1 MGNGYK
7 YDAFISYRHAELD
20 KFVAENLHRKLE
32 SYKISK
38 KVLSNGR
45 TSRSKIERV
54 FRDKDELPIT
64 NNLEDPIIKAL
75 SESEYLIVICTPR
88 LKESI
93 WCKKEIETF
102 IEMHG
107 RDKIFA
113 VLAEG
118 EPHESFPEEILY
130 REEKVPHPD
139 GTESTRLVPAE
150 PLAAD
155 VRGKTKKEILKA
167 MDVELLRLLAPMLG
181 VDFDDLRQRHRERKF
196 RRIITA
202 TVAAAVLCLG
212 IGVASSIAAY
222 HINKQKEQIEAQS
235 IEIQAQAAEIE
246 AQSETLATQ
255 NEQLLNNQA
264 ENLAEESLRYL
275 EAGDR
280 ETAIELSLAALTDYD
295 GIPMPYTPEA
305 QYALTESIHL
315 YDAASMIKP
324 RYQVVMPAQ
333 IEEYILSPDKDLVL
347 CRDTL
352 GNVGI
357 WGLETGELIKFF
369 SNDVY
374 NISPDQQSIDFHS
387 NGKCVVYVT
396 DDNQLVNYDIWDDE
410 EVSRLQL
417 DVGGSLSM
425 QKSGI
430 YTVIHDYSNIGI
442 LTAGGSDIENVGSL
456 QPNEGYTFT
465 GDVYMTEIDDWSKLC
480 YVERRKE
487 DIDDILSENKDM
499 TDYCRLHIYDLFYGK
514 EEAVISIN
522 FDGVNTI
529 AFEDS
534 YMYYAVSN
542 YEMNSEDRLVKYDM
556 VNNEVVWDV
565 PVEAYVTEICLAE
578 EDGDALLAVGSLE
591 AFLIDK
597 NTGEQRSR
605 IDFSNTA
612 ISTRV
617 MSENSFEIF
626 LQNSDYGQYRMDSD
640 SYIVY
645 DNYFEKNYDTVV
657 ACDKTEL
664 GYIVQGLNDNKL
676 TYYEVSMGE
685 DITLYEREF
694 NSEGIGSI
702 ADYDDDTA
710 QTLNPA
716 KANLVN
722 TVLYSDD
729 KKVVFIS
736 YTDKTVE
743 IYNRINKTLL
753 ATMVGVEDELDV
765 YYGVDDKGYTY
776 VGGYSHGYILD
787 KEYNV
792 IARPEMLRGV
802 DFDAKLLIVEVGNQY
817 GSIPIYSLEQ
827 VISRGE
833 VVLKKLEK
841 SKY

>member
-1 MGNGYK
+1 MSKKYK

-102 IEMHG
+102 IQMHG

-155 VRGKTKKEILKA
+155 VRGKSKKEILKA

-181 VDFDDLRQRHRERKF
+181 VDFDDLKQRHRERKF

-202 TVAAAVLCLG
+202 TVSAAVLCLG

-235 IEIQAQAAEIE
+235 IEIQAQAEEI
-246 AQSETLATQ
+246 ASQSETLASQ

-264 ENLAEESLRYL
+264 ENLAEESARYL
-275 EAGDR
+275 EVGDR
-280 ETAIELSLAALTDYD
+280 EKAIELSVAALTEYD
-295 GIPMPYTPEA
+295 DIPMPYTPEA
-305 QYALTESIHL
+305 QYALTESLHM
-315 YDAASMIKP
+315 YDAGIKIKP
-324 RYQVVMPAQ
+324 MYQIVMPSQ
-333 IEEYILSPDKDLVL
+333 VDEYILSPDKELVL
-347 CRDTL
+347 CRDTI
-352 GNVGI
+352 GNIGI
-357 WGLETGELIKFF
+357 WNLERSYLIKFF
-369 SNDVY
+369 SHEKDMVSLN
-374 NISPDQQSIDFHS
+374 PQSMDFHS
-387 NGKCVVYVT
+387 NGKCVVYLT
-396 DDNQLVNYDIWDDE
+396 EDNVLVNYDIFDDE

-417 DVGGSLSM
+417 SFGGSIAI
-425 QKSGI
+425 QKAGI
-430 YTVIHDYSNIGI
+430 YTVVYDYSNISI
-442 LTAGGSDIENVGSL
+442 LTVGGSEIKEVGNL
-456 QPNEGYTFT
+456 QPSEGYTFT
-465 GDVYMTEIDDWSKLC
+465 SDVYITEVDDWPKLC
-480 YVERRKE
+480 YVERREE
-487 DIDDILSENKDM
+487 DIETLLDGTKDM
-499 TDYCRLHIYDLFYGK
+499 TDYCRLHIYDIFYGK
-514 EEAVISIN
+514 EEAVISVN
-522 FDGVNTI
+522 YDGVNTI
-529 AFEDS
+529 AFDEN
-534 YMYYAVSN
+534 YMYYAASN
-542 YEMNSEDRLVKYDM
+542 YEINSEDRLVKYDM
-556 VNNEVVWDV
+556 VNNEEIWDV
-565 PVEAYVTEICLAE
+565 PMEVYISEICLSE

-591 AFLIDK
+591 AFLIEES
-597 NTGEQRSR
+597 TGQQLSR
-605 IDFSNTA
+605 IDFSSSVVNVRP
-612 ISTRV
+612 IG
-617 MSENSFEIF
+617 ENNFEIF
-626 LQNSDYGQYRMDSD
+626 TNRSDYGQYHIESD
-640 SYIVY
+640 SYVVY

-657 ACDKTEL
+657 GYDKTEY

-676 TYYEVSMGE
+676 TYYEASMGE
-685 DITLYEREF
+685 DITLYEREV
-694 NSEGIGSI
+694 NSEGVGSV
-702 ADYDDDTA
+702 AGFDDDVAKTM
-710 QTLNPA
+710 NPK
-716 KANLVN
+716 KANLVE
-722 TVLYSDD
+722 TVLYSEDE
-729 KKVVFIS
+729 KIVFIS

-753 ATMVGVEDELDV
+753 ATLNDVEDAVDV
-765 YYGVDDKGYTY
+765 YYGVDDKGNTY
-776 VGGYSHGYILD
+776 IGSYSHGYILD
-787 KEYNV
+787 KEYN
-792 IARPEMLRGV
+792 ILARPEMLREV

-817 GSIPIYSLEQ
+817 GCFPIYTLDQ

-833 VVLKKLEK
+833 VELKKLEN

>member
-1 MGNGYK
+1 MSNKYK

-102 IEMHG
+102 ISMHG

-130 REEKVPHPD
+130 REEQVPCPD
-139 GTESTRLVPAE
+139 GTMGTRLVPVE

-155 VRGKTKKEILKA
+155 VRGKSKKEILKA

-202 TVAAAVLCLG
+202 TAVAALLCLSV
-212 IGVASSIAAY
+212 GVASSIAAY

-235 IEIQAQAAEIE
+235 IEIQAQAEEIA
-246 AQSETLATQ
+246 AQSDEIQSQ

-264 ENLAEESLRYL
+264 ENLAEESVRYL

-280 ETAIELSLAALTDYD
+280 EKAIELSVAALTEYD
-295 GIPMPYTPEA
+295 EIPMPYTPEA
-305 QYALTESIHL
+305 QYALTESLHM
-315 YDAASMIKP
+315 YDAGSKIKP
-324 RYQVVMPAQ
+324 MYQIVMPGQ
-333 IEEYILSPDKDLVL
+333 IEQYILSPDKELVL
-347 CRDTL
+347 CKDTI

-357 WGLETGELIKFF
+357 WDLETG
-369 SNDVY
+369 
-374 NISPDQQSIDFHS
+374 
-387 NGKCVVYVT
+387 
-396 DDNQLVNYDIWDDE
+396 QLVMSLSHIEDNVSLSSQSVDFDNDRCITYITEDNELVKHDIWDDE
-410 EVSRLQL
+410 EMLRFQLQS
-417 DVGGSLSM
+417 GGRVIP
-425 QKSGI
+425 QQTGI
-430 YTVIHDYSNIGI
+430 YTVVCDYSNICM
-442 LTAGGSDIENVGSL
+442 LKVAGYDLEELGNL
-456 QPNEGYTFT
+456 QPTEGYTFT
-465 GDVYMTEIDDWSKLC
+465 DEIYITEINDEAKLC
-480 YVERRKE
+480 YVERRVE
-487 DIDDILSENKDM
+487 DIDDILDGTKDM
-499 TDYCRLHIYDLFYGK
+499 TDYCQLHIYDIYHQK
-514 EEAVISIN
+514 EESVISVSY
-522 FDGVNTI
+522 DGVNTI
-529 AFEDS
+529 AFDEN

-542 YEMNSEDRLVKYDM
+542 YELNSEDRLVKYDM
-556 VNNEVVWDV
+556 INNEVVWDV
-565 PVEAYVTEICLAE
+565 PMEAYVSKISLPGEN
-578 EDGDALLAVGSLE
+578 GDALLAVGSLE
-591 AFLIDK
+591 AFLIDE
-597 NTGEQRSR
+597 NTGQQLSR
-605 IDFSNTA
+605 IDFSSSA
-612 ISTRV
+612 INARLV
-617 MSENSFEIF
+617 GENSFEIF
-626 LQNSDYGQYRMDSD
+626 TQQSDYGQYHVESD
-640 SYIVY
+640 TYVVY

-657 ACDKTEL
+657 AYDKTEL

-694 NSEGIGSI
+694 NSEGEGSVGGF
-702 ADYDDDTA
+702 DDKTA
-710 QTLNPA
+710 ETLNPE
-716 KANLVN
+716 KANLVD

-729 KKVVFIS
+729 QKVVFIS

-743 IYNRINKTLL
+743 IYNRINKNLL
-753 ATMVGVEDELDV
+753 ATLTDVEDAVNV
-765 YYGVDDKGYTY
+765 YYGVDDKGNTY
-776 VGGYSHGYILD
+776 IGSYSYGYILD
-787 KEYNV
+787 KEYNI

-802 DFDAKLLIVEVGNQY
+802 DFDASLLIVEVGDEY
-817 GSIPIYSLEQ
+817 GCFPIYTLDQ
-827 VISRGE
+827 VISRGKVE
-833 VVLKKLEK
+833 LKLLEK
-841 SKY
+841 SKL

>member
-155 VRGKTKKEILKA
+155 VRGKSKKEILKA

-246 AQSETLATQ
+246 AQSQTLATQ

-280 ETAIELSLAALTDYD
+280 ENAIALSLAALTEYE

-305 QYALTESIHL
+305 Q
-315 YDAASMIKP
+315 
-324 RYQVVMPAQ
+324 
-333 IEEYILSPDKDLVL
+333 
-347 CRDTL
+347 
-352 GNVGI
+352 
-357 WGLETGELIKFF
+357 
-369 SNDVY
+369 
-374 NISPDQQSIDFHS
+374 
-387 NGKCVVYVT
+387 
-396 DDNQLVNYDIWDDE
+396 
-410 EVSRLQL
+410 
-417 DVGGSLSM
+417 
-425 QKSGI
+425 
-430 YTVIHDYSNIGI
+430 
-442 LTAGGSDIENVGSL
+442 
-456 QPNEGYTFT
+456 
-465 GDVYMTEIDDWSKLC
+465 
-480 YVERRKE
+480 
-487 DIDDILSENKDM
+487 
-499 TDYCRLHIYDLFYGK
+499 
-514 EEAVISIN
+514 
-522 FDGVNTI
+522 
-529 AFEDS
+529 
-534 YMYYAVSN
+534 
-542 YEMNSEDRLVKYDM
+542 
-556 VNNEVVWDV
+556 
-565 PVEAYVTEICLAE
+565 
-578 EDGDALLAVGSLE
+578 
-591 AFLIDK
+591 
-597 NTGEQRSR
+597 
-605 IDFSNTA
+605 
-612 ISTRV
+612 
-617 MSENSFEIF
+617 
-626 LQNSDYGQYRMDSD
+626 
-640 SYIVY
+640 
-645 DNYFEKNYDTVV
+645 
-657 ACDKTEL
+657 
-664 GYIVQGLNDNKL
+664 
-676 TYYEVSMGE
+676 
-685 DITLYEREF
+685 
-694 NSEGIGSI
+694 
-702 ADYDDDTA
+702 
-710 QTLNPA
+710 
-716 KANLVN
+716 
-722 TVLYSDD
+722 
-729 KKVVFIS
+729 
-736 YTDKTVE
+736 
-743 IYNRINKTLL
+743 
-753 ATMVGVEDELDV
+753 
-765 YYGVDDKGYTY
+765 
-776 VGGYSHGYILD
+776 
-787 KEYNV
+787 
-792 IARPEMLRGV
+792 
-802 DFDAKLLIVEVGNQY
+802 
-817 GSIPIYSLEQ
+817 
-827 VISRGE
+827 
-833 VVLKKLEK
+833 
-841 SKY
+841 

>member
-102 IEMHG
+102 IQMHG

-139 GTESTRLVPAE
+139 GTEITRLVPAE

-155 VRGKTKKEILKA
+155 VRGKSKKEILKA

-202 TVAAAVLCLG
+202 TAAAAVLCLG

-235 IEIQAQAAEIE
+235 VEIQTQAAEIE
-246 AQSETLATQ
+246 AQSQTLASQ

-280 ETAIELSLAALTDYD
+280 EKAIELSLSALTEYE
-295 GIPMPYTPEA
+295 GITMPYTPEA

-315 YDAASMIKP
+315 YDAGARIKP
-324 RYQVVMPAQ
+324 RYQIVMPAQ
-333 IEEYILSPDKDLVL
+333 IEEYMLSPDKELVL
-347 CRDTL
+347 CRDVI

-357 WGLETGELIKFF
+357 WDLDTSHLIM
-369 SNDVY
+369 
-374 NISPDQQSIDFHS
+374 
-387 NGKCVVYVT
+387 
-396 DDNQLVNYDIWDDE
+396 
-410 EVSRLQL
+410 
-417 DVGGSLSM
+417 SLSHEKDNLSLNPNSVAFDSDHCITYITEDNELVKYSFWAEEEM
-425 QKSGI
+425 CRIQLQSGGTVIPQKEGI
-430 YTVIHDYSNIGI
+430 YTVVCDYSNICM
-442 LTAGGSDIENVGSL
+442 LKVAGDEAEELGNL
-456 QPNEGYTFT
+456 QPSEGYTFT
-465 GDVYMTEIDDWSKLC
+465 GEVYITEVDDWSKLC
-480 YVERRKE
+480 YVERKQE
-487 DIDDILSENKDM
+487 DIEDILAEDKAM
-499 TDYCRLHIYDLFYGK
+499 TDYCRLHIYDLYYGK
-514 EEAVISIN
+514 EEAVISVN

-529 AFEDS
+529 AFDEN

-542 YEMNSEDRLVKYDM
+542 YDINSDNRLVKYDM
-556 VNNEVVWDV
+556 VNHEAVWDI
-565 PVEAYVTEICLAE
+565 PVDTFVTEICLTE

-605 IDFSNTA
+605 IDFSSTA
-612 ISTRV
+612 IYTQV
-617 MSENSFEIF
+617 ISENSFEIIS
-626 LQNSDYGQYRMDSD
+626 QNSDYGQYHINMDA
-640 SYIVY
+640 YIMY
-645 DNYFEKNYDTVV
+645 DDYFEKNYDTVV

-676 TYYEVSMGE
+676 TYYELSMGE

-694 NSEGIGSI
+694 NSEGIGSV

-710 QTLNPA
+710 QTLNPG
-716 KANLVN
+716 KANLVD

-729 KKVVFIS
+729 KKTVFIS

-743 IYNRINKTLL
+743 IYNLIDNKLL
-753 ATMVGVEDELDV
+753 ATMVDVDDEIDV

-776 VGGYSHGYILD
+776 VGGYGHGYILD

-792 IARPEMLRGV
+792 IARPELLRGV
-802 DFDAKLLIVEVGNQY
+802 DFDAKLLIVEVGDQY
-817 GSIPIYSLEQ
+817 GCIPIYSLDQ
-827 VISRGE
+827 VISKGN
-833 VVLKKLEK
+833 VALKKLEK

>member
-20 KFVAENLHRKLE
+20 KFVAETLHRKLE

-102 IEMHG
+102 IQMHG

-130 REEKVPHPD
+130 REEKVLHPD

-235 IEIQAQAAEIE
+235 VEIQAQAAEIE
-246 AQSETLATQ
+246 AQSETLASQ

-280 ETAIELSLAALTDYD
+280 EKAIELSLSALTEYE

-315 YDAASMIKP
+315 YDAFARIKP
-324 RYQVVMPAQ
+324 RYQIIMPAQ
-333 IEEYILSPDKDLVL
+333 IEEYMLSPDKELVL
-347 CRDTL
+347 CRDVI

-357 WGLETGELIKFF
+357 WDLDTSHLIM
-369 SNDVY
+369 
-374 NISPDQQSIDFHS
+374 
-387 NGKCVVYVT
+387 
-396 DDNQLVNYDIWDDE
+396 
-410 EVSRLQL
+410 
-417 DVGGSLSM
+417 SLSHEKDNLSLTPHSVAFDSDHCITYITEDNELVKYSFWAEEEM
-425 QKSGI
+425 CRIQLQSGGTVIPQKEGI
-430 YTVIHDYSNIGI
+430 YTVVCDYSNICM
-442 LTAGGSDIENVGSL
+442 LKVAGDEAEELGNL
-456 QPNEGYTFT
+456 QPSEGYTFT
-465 GDVYMTEIDDWSKLC
+465 GDAYITEVDDWSKLC
-480 YVERRKE
+480 YVERKQE

-499 TDYCRLHIYDLFYGK
+499 TDYCRIHIYDLFSGK
-514 EEAVISIN
+514 EEAVISVN
-522 FDGVNTI
+522 FDGINTMT
-529 AFEDS
+529 FDEN
-534 YMYYAVSN
+534 YMYYAASN
-542 YEMNSEDRLVKYDM
+542 YEINSEDRLVKYDM
-556 VNNEVVWDV
+556 LNNEVVWDV
-565 PVEAYVTEICLAE
+565 PIDTYVTDICLSGRN
-578 EDGDALLAVGSLE
+578 GDALLAVGSLE
-591 AFLIDK
+591 AFLIDE

-605 IDFSNTA
+605 IDFANTA
-612 ISTRV
+612 ISA
-617 MSENSFEIF
+617 SAINEDFFEI
-626 LQNSDYGQYRMDSD
+626 LTQKSEYGQYRVDSD
-640 SYIVY
+640 MYVVY
-645 DNYFEKNYDTVV
+645 DDYFEVNYDTIVG
-657 ACDKTEL
+657 CDIIKS

-676 TYYEVSMGE
+676 TYYELSNGE
-685 DITLYEREF
+685 DIDLYEREF
-694 NSEGIGSI
+694 NSEGIGSV

-710 QTLNPA
+710 QTLNPG
-716 KANLVN
+716 KANLVD

-729 KKVVFIS
+729 KKIVFIS

-743 IYNRINKTLL
+743 IYNRIDKTLL
-753 ATMVGVEDELDV
+753 ATLYDVDYELDV
-765 YYGVDDKGYTY
+765 YYGKDDKGNTY
-776 VGGYSHGYILD
+776 VGSYIYGYILD
-787 KEYNV
+787 EEYNV
-792 IARPEMLRGV
+792 IARPEKLRGV
-802 DFDAKLLIVEVGNQY
+802 DFDADLLIVEIAGDQY
-817 GSIPIYSLEQ
+817 GCIPIYSLDQ
-827 VISRGE
+827 VISKGK
-833 VVLKKLEK
+833 VVLKMLEK